1 MYCKASFYYNFL
13 LFLFSDP
20 ILGPTSFQAAVTNEV
35 KTRQDE
41 LNSSSSSGEA
51 DPNNS
56 NQTVIPANNDSIRS
70 ASELEVGSASQLN
83 VMGVYNQGIK
93 KGKRRSYLIL
103 LRKSLVLTLNIAN
116 CSQQISAHFPSL
128 LVAGSALH
136 ASVQLELP

>member
-1 MYCKASFYYNFL
+1 MYGKASFYYNFL
-13 LFLFSDP
+13 EFFFSDP

-70 ASELEVGSASQLN
+70 ASELEVGSASQFYFAL
-83 VMGVYNQGIK
+83 K
-93 KGKRRSYLIL
+93 KSGK
-103 LRKSLVLTLNIAN
+103 
-116 CSQQISAHFPSL
+116 H
-128 LVAGSALH
+128 
-136 ASVQLELP
+136 